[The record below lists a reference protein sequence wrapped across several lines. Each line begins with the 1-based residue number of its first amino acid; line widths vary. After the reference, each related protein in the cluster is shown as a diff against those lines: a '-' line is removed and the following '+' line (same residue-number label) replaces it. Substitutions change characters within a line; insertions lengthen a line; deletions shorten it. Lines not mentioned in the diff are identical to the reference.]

1 MNQAEQILDRI
12 RPEMEVLRR
21 RYRVRRLGLFGSWV
35 RGEASATSDVD
46 LLVDLERSSFDD
58 YMDLKLHLEDL
69 LGRPVDLVMQKSLKP
84 LLRDRILREV
94 RDVA

>member
-46 LLVDLERSSFDD
+46 LLVDLEPFGLDN
-58 YMDLKLHLEDL
+58 
-69 LGRPVDLVMQKSLKP
+69 PN
-84 LLRDRILREV
+84 EV
-94 RDVA
+94 FVAMNEPYGLIEATIRR